1 MRLHKVIEEHLVR
14 LFPFP
19 VALPPTETLNIT
31 AEVPSNAQR
40 LHKLWPPHERI
51 YKLDTLE
58 ARQDGG
64 MTM

>member
-1 MRLHKVIEEHLVR
+1 MRSHKVIEEHLVR

-19 VALPPTETLNIT
+19 VALPPTEALNIT
-31 AEVPSNAQR
+31 TEVPSNAQH
-40 LHKLWPPHERI
+40 LHKLWPPQESI
-51 YKLDTLE
+51 DKLE